1 MRFQYS
7 ITSPEHDQ
15 DDAMPRLSVTLR
27 SGNRQIQAIALV
39 DSGATINVLPFEL
52 GRQLGAVWDDSEA
65 ILPLGG
71 ILGSDGISLNIETQV
86 GDYPSVELSFAW
98 VQNDRVPLI
107 LGQFDFFENFR
118 VCFERYNLEFEITP
132 KPKA

>member
-7 ITSPEHDQ
+7 ITSPKQDQ
-15 DDAMPRLSVTLR
+15 DDAMPRVPVTLHL
-27 SGNRQIQAIALV
+27 SNRQIQAIALV

-52 GRQLGAVWDDSEA
+52 GQQLGAVWDDA
-65 ILPLGG
+65 KALLPLGG

-86 GDYPSVELSFAW
+86 GDYPPVELSFAW

-107 LGQFDFFENFR
+107 LGQYDFFENFR

>member
-7 ITSPEHDQ
+7 ITRPEQDK
-15 DDAMPRLSVTLR
+15 DDAMPRISVTLR
-27 SGNRQIQAIALV
+27 SGNRQLQAIALV
-39 DSGATINVLPFEL
+39 DSGATINVIPFEL
-52 GRQLGAVWDDSEA
+52 GRQLGAIWNDAEA

-71 ILGSDGISLNIETQV
+71 IIGSDGIPLDIETQI
-86 GDYPSVELSFAW
+86 GDYPPIELSFAW

-132 KPKA
+132 RPQ